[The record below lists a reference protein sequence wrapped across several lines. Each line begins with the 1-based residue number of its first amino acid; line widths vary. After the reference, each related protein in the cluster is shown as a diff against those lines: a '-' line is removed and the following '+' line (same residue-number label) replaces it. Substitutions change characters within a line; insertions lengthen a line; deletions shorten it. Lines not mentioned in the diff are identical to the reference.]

1 MATQGT
7 LFFKESSWEI
17 LGKEYFKTQKA
28 LKNFAR
34 AQGFGFVAI
43 NPVEE
48 QVLPQVMNGGCAV
61 SKIYGSQRMESYKFF
76 DTPRIRAH
84 SLCHNCDGSCD
95 VCHRAA
101 RMGSRKLAPQPVD
114 EFESEV
120 GDLDWRDNQSLSEQE
135 HDYNSQTGDYGHV
148 PDEEPSVSTLFAP
161 GERVDFIELERRML
175 QQDEILAEASRKRE
189 ERVRATHVPLAVLIS
204 RKEMGESLSPE
215 EEIVLQEGLEQV
227 RDEAN
232 AAQEFHQCGWFTSMR
247 YPELRKKTPR
257 CNLCAKWRQAGD
269 GVWPSR
275 KTQDVSVMNANI
287 LIRSTEKVVSDAK
300 LVIQGCRNIYRS
312 HLLDHLVHEF
322 MYQMSGGIMP
332 WDVVPKSFMWEDHMD
347 RLKDPLVDLDSIGWF
362 GTVREVEELVTNIFN
377 SVSKTEKKDAVTQL
391 TSFLQGFRAAKGLK
405 NPPTKSDQKMIADWL
420 DGQLQ
425 SFRLPYSDK
434 FWTPKK
440 FKTPAVCMGCWLQRK
455 GVC

>member
-1 MATQGT
+1 VATRGT
-7 LFFKESSWEI
+7 LFFKEASWEI
-17 LGKEYFKTQKA
+17 LGKEYFKTQKD

-61 SKIYGSQRMESYKFF
+61 SRIYGSQRMESYKFF

-101 RMGSRKLAPQPVD
+101 RMGSRKLAPQPVE

-135 HDYNSQTGDYGHV
+135 QDYNSQTGDYGHV
-148 PDEEPSVSTLFAP
+148 SDEEPSVSTLFAP

-257 CNLCAKWRQAGD
+257 CNLCAKWRKAD
-269 GVWPSR
+269 DR
-275 KTQDVSVMNANI
+275 
-287 LIRSTEKVVSDAK
+287 
-300 LVIQGCRNIYRS
+300 YR
-312 HLLDHLVHEF
+312 L
-322 MYQMSGGIMP
+322 YQ
-332 WDVVPKSFMWEDHMD
+332 
-347 RLKDPLVDLDSIGWF
+347 
-362 GTVREVEELVTNIFN
+362 
-377 SVSKTEKKDAVTQL
+377 
-391 TSFLQGFRAAKGLK
+391 
-405 NPPTKSDQKMIADWL
+405 
-420 DGQLQ
+420 
-425 SFRLPYSDK
+425 
-434 FWTPKK
+434 
-440 FKTPAVCMGCWLQRK
+440 
-455 GVC
+455 